1 VSELK
6 EQLDNAKSQSLQ
18 ELTSLVNQIEEQ
30 VKD

>member
-1 VSELK
+1 MSELK

>member
-6 EQLDNAKSQSLQ
+6 EQIDNAKSQSLQ